1 MTQRWQNMHEP
12 RSYSYFTSLFFDFPV
27 SGSVTVSVV
36 IRRKS
41 IDEYREIEYDVVI
54 GAR

>member
-1 MTQRWQNMHEP
+1 MEETK
-12 RSYSYFTSLFFDFPV
+12 
-27 SGSVTVSVV
+27 SGDTVSVV